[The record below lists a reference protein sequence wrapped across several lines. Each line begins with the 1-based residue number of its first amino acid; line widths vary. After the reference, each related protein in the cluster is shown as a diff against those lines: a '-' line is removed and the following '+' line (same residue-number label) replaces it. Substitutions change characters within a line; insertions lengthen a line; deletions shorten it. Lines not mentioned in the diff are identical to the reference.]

1 MCWVKFSPN
10 LSVALLQLGCA
21 IVVLGSYDGFECH
34 PPVVTVMTLE
44 LSLIVEPFKA
54 RTR

>member
-10 LSVALLQLGCA
+10 LSVAFLQLGCA
-21 IVVLGSYDGFECH
+21 IVILGSYDGFECH